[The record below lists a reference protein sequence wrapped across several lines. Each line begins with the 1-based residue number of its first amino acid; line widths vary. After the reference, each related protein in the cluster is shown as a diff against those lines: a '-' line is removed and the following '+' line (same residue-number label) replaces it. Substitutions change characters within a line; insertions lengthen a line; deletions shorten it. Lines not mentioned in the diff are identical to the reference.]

1 MHTRLS
7 IADLDDR
14 KLLFY
19 DIETDHQYSPY
30 AKLRMIGVQVGLNSE
45 PYLIETPAQEKEFRR
60 MLADPTMLKFGWNSR
75 SFDDIVLQRYNY
87 PVNEINA
94 HDLMLA
100 VKTVHPTSPSYSL
113 KFCNFDTF
121 SDPHFPEMELEAWAK
136 KTGQDKWTAPKELLG
151 PYCLHDITQTA
162 NMFQVY
168 WDHVI
173 LDRHWA
179 AYCLDI
185 SQGAPLHEMML
196 RGGIYLDP
204 KNLGLRI
211 NDLNGEKLYWEQKAF
226 QLSKGKVLNPNSSKQ
241 VGLWLDQQGFDL
253 ELSDNGAFSVPKELL
268 LDLLDLDDPSNDQ
281 DQVLRCTYEVR
292 KVNSSLK
299 YYENYLK
306 ALQDTTYNLQRCNW
320 IPTSFS
326 ISSARTRR
334 YTSSSLFGLN
344 FQNPNK
350 EAKKVQ
356 LVPEGWLGVWIDSTQ
371 VENVVHIYESRD
383 MARRRA
389 YEADVNWN
397 EYVWLAN
404 RILSSNLSKDELDAI
419 PSEQNPRWSV
429 YKQFKTTKL
438 ALNFGMGIDKF
449 CSMNGLEKRIGKMM
463 FDQTHE
469 ACPAIHGLQ
478 ERVTQRLLC
487 NGYVQDTF
495 GHIYSGNLRQAYK
508 VVAYLIQGCGTGSLP
523 KAQIRAAYDTL
534 QEYDFGP
541 IEAGHLCGTTHDE
554 LGLRLS
560 LQLGKK
566 DIFVTLQKLM
576 YNMTEKFSPKFDNIP
591 LRAKLYL
598 SRTTAAEAQE
608 ISIQDKKE
616 IERFCS

>member
-1 MHTRLS
+1 MHTQLS
-7 IADLDDR
+7 VDELDDS

-30 AKLRMIGVQVGLNSE
+30 ASLRIIGAQIGVYGE
-45 PYLIETPAQEKEFRR
+45 PYIVETPEQQEEFRR
-60 MLADPTMLKFGWNSR
+60 MLADPTVLKFGWNNK
-75 SFDDIVLQRYNY
+75 SFDDIVLYRYKY
-87 PVNEINA
+87 PVNEINS

-100 VKTVHPTSPSYSL
+100 VKAVHPTSPSYSL
-113 KFCNFDTF
+113 KFCNFDVF

-136 KTGQDKWTAPKELLG
+136 KTGQDKWTAPRELLD
-151 PYCLHDITQTA
+151 PYCLHDITQTVQ
-162 NMFQVY
+162 MFRVY

-173 LDRHWA
+173 KDQHWD

-196 RGGIYLDP
+196 EGGIYLDP
-204 KNLGLRI
+204 KNLSERI
-211 NDLNGEKLYWEQKAF
+211 NLLHGEKLFWEQRAF
-226 QLSKGKVLNPNSSKQ
+226 QLSSGKVLNPNSSKQ
-241 VGLWLDQQGFDL
+241 VGLWLDEQGFDL
-253 ELSDNGAFSVPKELL
+253 ELSDNGAFSVPKELMM
-268 LDLLDLDDPSNDQ
+268 DLLDLDDPTNDQ
-281 DQVLRCTYEVR
+281 DSVLRCTYEVR
-292 KVNSSLK
+292 KVNASLK
-299 YYENYLK
+299 YYENYLV
-306 ALQDTTYNLQRCNW
+306 ALQDSTYAHRPNW
-320 IPTSFS
+320 IPVSFS
-326 ISSARTRR
+326 ISNARTRR
-334 YTSSSLFGLN
+334 YTSSSFYGLN

-356 LVPEGWLGVWIDSTQ
+356 IVPDGWLGVWIDSTQ
-371 VENVVHIYESRD
+371 VENVVHIYESGD
-383 MARRRA
+383 KARRRA
-389 YEADVNWN
+389 YEADPNWN

-404 RILSSNLSKDELDAI
+404 RILDSNLSKDELDQI

-449 CSMNGLEKRIGKMM
+449 CSMNGLEKRVGKMM

-478 ERVTQRLLC
+478 EKVTQRLLRD
-487 NGYVQDTF
+487 GFVQDAF
-495 GHIYSGNLRQAYK
+495 GHIYSGNIRQAYK

-534 QEYDFGP
+534 KEYD
-541 IEAGHLCGTTHDE
+541 GHLCGTTHDE

-560 LQLGKK
+560 LKLGKAE
-566 DIFVTLQKLM
+566 IFAVLQKLM
-576 YNMTEKFSPKFDNIP
+576 YNMTERFSPKFDNIP

-598 SRTTAAEAQE
+598 SRTTSAEAE
-608 ISIQDKKE
+608 EVSIQDKKR
-616 IERFCS
+616 IASFCV